1 MRNWRKTFV
10 FVVLI
15 IVGVLIIDQGASMAF
30 SQSTRVQ
37 RDRKGWLSRG
47 NMYVEY
53 DFGTWRPNDD
63 AFLKAEI
70 YGDGYSY
77 SECWATANKG
87 KTTGY
92 DEGEYAIVEFSGVDY
107 FDAGSYSRT
116 KNNNGSLYLE
126 VK

>member
-1 MRNWRKTFV
+1 MKKVMKTFS
-10 FVVLI
+10 FLALI
-15 IVGVLIIDQGASMAF
+15 IAGVLLIDQGASMAF

-37 RDRKGWLSRG
+37 KDRKGWLSRG

-70 YGDGYSY
+70 YGDGYDY
-77 SECWATANKG
+77 SKCWATANDGQINGRDDG
-87 KTTGY
+87 K
-92 DEGEYAIVEFSGVDY
+92 YAIVEFSGVDY
-107 FDAGSYSRT
+107 FDAGSYSKT

-126 VK
+126 VE

>member
-1 MRNWRKTFV
+1 MKKVMKTFT
-10 FVVLI
+10 FLALI
-15 IVGVLIIDQGASMAF
+15 IAGVLLIDQGASMAF

-37 RDRKGWLSRG
+37 KDRKGWLSRG

-70 YGDGYSY
+70 YGDGYYY
-77 SECWATANKG
+77 SKCWATANDG
-87 KTTGY
+87 QINGR

-107 FDAGSYSRT
+107 FDAGSYSQT